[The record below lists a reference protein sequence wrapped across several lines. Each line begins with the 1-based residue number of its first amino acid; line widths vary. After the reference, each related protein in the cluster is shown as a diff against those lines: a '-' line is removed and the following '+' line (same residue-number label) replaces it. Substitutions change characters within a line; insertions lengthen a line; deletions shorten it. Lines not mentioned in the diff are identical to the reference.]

1 MKRAAFFLAV
11 LGDWLL
17 LSFGVVGAVL
27 CPITAL
33 NLSCDTRTLV
43 GCIVLLCLLAA
54 LLNRVRH
61 VWPVRLAALLLWA
74 AYVVLA
80 RKSLW
85 NTALELAS
93 TALCRWRPTYAWLGT
108 FAWEP
113 TTFASQNA
121 TTVLFLLAAVLL
133 VLLLSWTALRRHSL
147 YWTLPLTVP
156 SLLVSMAAED
166 TLPGTVPLLLLL
178 SFWLGLAL
186 TRVLRRNRDVRSR
199 LAVLLLP
206 CAACAAL
213 AGLYVACSPATY
225 VRPEAA
231 DDLQRK
237 LVQTLADSGSFR
249 FSETQRVSQQLTDL
263 DLDELDGGSDSDMT
277 ILRVRSSAAGQLYLR
292 GYSLRD
298 YGGNTWSRADGPDE
312 YADHF
317 SLLTAG
323 DGTETL
329 EIRSVTDTSGL
340 LYVPYG
346 LCGDLPE
353 EAQLLG
359 DYAIAY
365 SGDSYTLTYG
375 TTPELDDT
383 AYAQSVMTVADYLVV
398 DLDPDQLAV
407 LTAIGDEIRTNAA
420 ASSVDALADAVAAYV
435 RNSAVYDLDTP
446 ANPDGTDFTLYFLQE
461 SHRGYC
467 IHFAS
472 ATTLLLRNL
481 GIPARYVTGFAVSV
495 DRANTWVNVR
505 ASDAHAWTEYFD
517 GTQWVPLESTPGYD
531 EIASLATEVEEP
543 EISPADAE
551 PAEPEPSDTTPE
563 PSVSPTVSPTPESSE
578 VPEPTTS
585 DTVSN
590 VTATRY
596 APVWLS
602 WVLAVLL
609 AVWVVLLRA
618 WVIRRERHQ
627 RFTQRDPAKAFAA
640 LWAYAL
646 RLERFGVTLPPEIV
660 SLAEKARF
668 SREGATEDDRRAL
681 AQFVR
686 TQCRALY
693 AAASRPRR
701 LVLQFWT
708 VL

>member
-1 MKRAAFFLAV
+1 MAFFLAV

-33 NLSCDTRTLV
+33 SLSCDTGTLV

-61 VWPVRLAALLLWA
+61 LWPVRLVSLLLLA
-74 AYVVLA
+74 AYIV
-80 RKSLW
+80 RCRRTLW
-85 NTALELAS
+85 NTALQLAS
-93 TALCRWRPTYAWLGT
+93 TALSRWRPTYAWLGY
-108 FAWEP
+108 FSWEP
-113 TTFASQNA
+113 TTAASQNA
-121 TTVLFLLAAVLL
+121 TTVLFLLAAALL

-156 SLLVSMAAED
+156 SLLASMASED
-166 TLPGTVPLLLLL
+166 AMPGVVPLLLLL
-178 SFWLGLAL
+178 AFWLGLAL
-186 TRVLRRNRDVRSR
+186 TRALRNNRDVRSR
-199 LAVLLLP
+199 LAALILP
-206 CAACAAL
+206 CIACAAL
-213 AGLYVACSPATY
+213 AGLYYACSPATY
-225 VRPEAA
+225 TRPVAA
-231 DDLQRK
+231 DEAQRRI
-237 LVQTLADSGSFR
+237 VQFLADSGSFQR
-249 FSETQRVSQQLTDL
+249 TETQRVSQQLTDL
-263 DLDELDGGSDSDMT
+263 DLDELDGGTDSDMT
-277 ILRVRSSAAGQLYLR
+277 ILRVRTSGTGQLYLR

-298 YGGNTWSRADGPDE
+298 YGDNTWSRANGPDG
-312 YADHF
+312 YTDQFA
-317 SLLTAG
+317 LLTAG
-323 DGTETL
+323 DGTETV

-346 LCGDLPE
+346 LCGELPE

-359 DYAIAY
+359 DYAISY
-365 SGDSYTLTYG
+365 SGTRYTLTYG
-375 TTPELDDT
+375 ATPEIGTT
-383 AYAQSVMTVADYLVV
+383 AYAQAVMTSADYLTV
-398 DLDPDQLAV
+398 DLDSDQLAA
-407 LTAIGDEIRTNAA
+407 LTAIGDEILSTV
-420 ASSVDALADAVAAYV
+420 SSTAVADVANAVAAYV

-461 SHRGYC
+461 SHQGYC

-481 GIPARYVTGFAVSV
+481 GIPARYVTGYSVSV
-495 DRANTWVNVR
+495 SRANTWVNVR

-531 EIASLATEVEEP
+531 EIASLATDVEEP
-543 EISPADAE
+543 EISPAVSE
-551 PAEPEPSDTTPE
+551 TTEPEPSDITPE
-563 PSVSPTVSPTPESSE
+563 PSDSPTVSPTPETSAS
-578 VPEPTTS
+578 PDITEPVATTS
-585 DTVSN
+585 T

-627 RFTQRDPAKAFAA
+627 RFTQKDPEKAFAA

-646 RLERFGVTLPPEIV
+646 RLERFGVTLPPDMV
-660 SLAEKARF
+660 ALAEKARF